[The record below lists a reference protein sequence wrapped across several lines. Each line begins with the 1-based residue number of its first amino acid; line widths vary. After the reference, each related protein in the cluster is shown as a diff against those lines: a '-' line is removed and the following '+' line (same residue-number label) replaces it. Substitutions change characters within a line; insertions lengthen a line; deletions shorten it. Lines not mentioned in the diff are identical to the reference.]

1 MKLVEQSLKYGVTV
15 AVGVILILMFGIMS
29 LFRIPV
35 QLTPEISQPELS
47 IRTTWPGASPEEIER
62 EIIDEQEQH
71 LKSIAGLVEME
82 STSKTGIGD
91 VYLEFRVGTNL
102 QDALVRTANALN
114 QVPTYPED
122 ADEPIIKTTNISD
135 RPIGWFVLSPLPGK
149 ENEVNVYHYRDFAE
163 DFIKARF
170 ERIPGVSDS
179 SVYGGSPLELQ
190 VIFDPH
196 ALAERGISIFQLRE
210 ALRNQN
216 RNVSGG
222 DFDEGKRR
230 YIIRTTGEFESPED
244 IEQAIVTHIEG
255 RPVYVKDVAE
265 VKVDYDELRDYVRH
279 NGLPGIALNTRREIG
294 SNIIEVMK
302 EIKKVV
308 ADMNE
313 NLLHPMGLHLAQ
325 TADKTEYISRSIN
338 MVTFNLI
345 VGGTMA
351 IVILLLFLRSFYSTL
366 VIALAIPIS
375 VIGSFLI
382 ITLMGRT
389 VNVIMLAGM
398 AFAVGMVV
406 DASIIV
412 LENIY
417 RHRQMGKDTLTA
429 AYDGARE
436 VWGAIFAST
445 LTTLAVFIPILFIEE
460 EVGQLFQ
467 DIAVAICSAVTLSM
481 IVSILVIPA
490 LARKLLHYEEV
501 HPTSSGIIKTIFRN
515 IFGLVPL
522 AAGFNRAVVG
532 GLKWVFQ
539 FPFIQGAL
547 ILALTL
553 APLYG
558 AWLLMPK
565 TEYLPEGDQNVIIG
579 MMIPPQGYNIN
590 EMHRIGNEMEENYRA
605 YWEAEPGSPEEAKLE
620 GPAVRNFLFIG
631 SRGRLFTIVKAKDPE
646 RAPELIP
653 VLKKEL
659 VKVPGMIAITRQ
671 LSLFSSAFSGSRG
684 IEMNILGPDLVKIT
698 EIARDSFFKLKDIM
712 PGSQIRPKPGIELG
726 QPQIRVQPRW
736 QSVAELDLDVFE
748 LGYSVAALVDG
759 VYADEV
765 FLNPDKID
773 VPYMPREGIDLILQS
788 REQDVKRTQDIPE
801 MIIYTKKGRA
811 VPLVNVAEMIE
822 TVSSEEIRHFERKR
836 SVTLEISPPTE
847 ISLEEGIDLVKT
859 QIIQPLIDDGTLSGE
874 YSINLTGNADKL
886 EKTRDAMSGN
896 FILAII
902 ITYLLL
908 AVLFQHWGF
917 PLVIL
922 LSVPMAAVGGVAGLW
937 ALNLFVIQPLDVLT
951 MLGFII
957 LIGVVVNNA
966 ILIIHQ
972 TLLHIREDGMFYRDA
987 ILESVRNRIRPIFMS
1002 TFTSI
1007 FGLMPLVVIPGAG
1020 SEIYRGI
1027 GVVILSGLFFS
1038 TIFTLLLIPC
1048 LLNLSFGMRAGPSAP
1063 VSPPTAS
1070 STQPISSPKNA
1081 GVLTR
1086 NPRTL

>member
-15 AVGVILILMFGIMS
+15 AVGVILILMFGIIA
-29 LFRIPV
+29 LLRIPV

-71 LKSIAGLVEME
+71 LKSIVGLVEME
-82 STSKTGIGD
+82 STSKTGIGE
-91 VYLEFRVGTNL
+91 VYLEFQVGSNL

-114 QVPTYPED
+114 QVSSYPED
-122 ADEPIIKTTNISD
+122 VDEPIIKTVNISD
-135 RPIGWFVLSPLPGK
+135 RPIGWFVLSPLPDK
-149 ENEVNVYHYRDFAE
+149 EDEVNVYHYRDFAE

-179 SVYGGSPLELQ
+179 SVFGGSPLELQ

-196 ALAERGISIFQLRE
+196 ALAERGIGIFQLRE

-230 YIIRTTGEFESPED
+230 YIIRTTGEFTSPQD
-244 IEQAIVTHIEG
+244 IEDTIVTHTDG
-255 RPVYVKDVAE
+255 RPVYIKDVAE

-279 NGLPGIALNTRREIG
+279 NGLPGIAINTRREIG
-294 SNIIEVMK
+294 SNIIQVMK
-302 EIKKVV
+302 DIKAVV

-313 NLLHPMGLHLAQ
+313 NLLHPLGLHLAQ
-325 TADKTEYISRSIN
+325 TADKTEYISRSID
-338 MVTFNLI
+338 MVSFNLI

-351 IVILLLFLRSFYSTL
+351 IIILLIFLRSFYSTL

-375 VIGSFLI
+375 VVGSFLI

-417 RHRQMGKDTLTA
+417 RHRQMGKDTRTA
-429 AYDGARE
+429 AFDGARE

-467 DIAVAICSAVTLSM
+467 DIAVAISSAVTLSM
-481 IVSILVIPA
+481 IISILVIPA
-490 LARKLLHYEEV
+490 LARKLLNYEEV
-501 HPTSSGIIKTIFRN
+501 HSTSDGIIKNIFRN
-515 IFGLVPL
+515 VFGLVPL
-522 AAGFNRAVVG
+522 AARFNRAVVG
-532 GLKWVFQ
+532 GLKYIFQ
-539 FPFIQGAL
+539 FRALQVIL
-547 ILALTL
+547 ILVLTL
-553 APLYG
+553 VPLFG
-558 AWLLMPK
+558 AWHLIPK

-590 EMHRIGNEMEENYRA
+590 EMHRIGNDMEKNYRA
-605 YWEAEPGSPEEAKLE
+605 YWEALPGSPEEAKLE

-684 IEMNILGPDLVKIT
+684 IEMNIMGPDLVKIT
-698 EIARDSFFKLKDIM
+698 EIARNSFFKLKEIM

-726 QPQIRVQPRW
+726 QPQIQIQPRW
-736 QSVAELDLDVFE
+736 QSIAELELDVFE

-773 VPYMPREGIDLILQS
+773 VPYLPREGIDLVLQS
-788 REQDVKRTQDIPE
+788 REQDVTQTQDIPA
-801 MIIYTKKGRA
+801 MIIHTKNGRA
-811 VPLVNVAEMIE
+811 VPLVNVAEMVE

-836 SVTLEISPPTE
+836 SVTLEISPPADMA
-847 ISLEEGIDLVKT
+847 LEEGIDLVKN
-859 QIIQPLIDDGTLSGE
+859 QIIQPLKDDGTLSGE

-886 EKTRDAMSGN
+886 EKTREAMWGN

-917 PLVIL
+917 PLIII
-922 LSVPMAAVGGVAGLW
+922 LSVPMAAVGGVIGLW
-937 ALNLFVIQPLDVLT
+937 ALNLKINQPLDVLT

-966 ILIIHQ
+966 ILIIYQ
-972 TLLHIREDGMFYRDA
+972 TLLHIKEDSMFYRDA

-1048 LLNLSFGMRAGPSAP
+1048 LLNLSFGVRGGPGKP
-1063 VSPPTAS
+1063 VSPIP
-1070 STQPISSPKNA
+1070 
-1081 GVLTR
+1081 TR
-1086 NPRTL
+1086 NQADVSTAEDAELFTRNSRTL

>member
-15 AVGVILILMFGIMS
+15 AVGVIMVLMFGIMS
-29 LFRIPV
+29 LLSIPV

-47 IRTTWPGASPEEIER
+47 IRTTWPGASPEEVER
-62 EIIDEQEQH
+62 EIIDEQETH
-71 LKSIAGLVEME
+71 LKSIVGLVKME
-82 STSKTGIGD
+82 STSKSGIGEI
-91 VYLEFRVGTNL
+91 YLEFQVGSNL
-102 QDALVRTANALN
+102 QDVLVRTANALN
-114 QVPTYPED
+114 QVSSYPED
-122 ADEPIIKTTNISD
+122 TDEPIIKTVNISD
-135 RPIGWFVLSPLPGK
+135 RPIGWFVMSPLPGK
-149 ENEVNVYHYRDFAE
+149 ESEVNVYHYRDFAE
-163 DFIKARF
+163 DFIKTRF

-196 ALAERGISIFQLRE
+196 ALAERGISIIQLRE
-210 ALRNQN
+210 ALRKRN

-244 IEQAIVTHIEG
+244 VEQTIITHIEG

-265 VKVDYDELRDYVRH
+265 VRVDYDELRDYVRH
-279 NGLPGIALNTRREIG
+279 NGLPGIAINTRREIG

-302 EIKKVV
+302 EIKAVV

-338 MVTFNLI
+338 MVTFNLAL
-345 VGGTMA
+345 GGAMA
-351 IVILLLFLRSFYSTL
+351 CIILLLFLRSFYSTL

-389 VNVIMLAGM
+389 INVIMLAGM

-429 AYDGARE
+429 AHDGAHE
-436 VWGAIFAST
+436 VWGAILAST
-445 LTTLAVFIPILFIEE
+445 LTTLVVFIPILFIED
-460 EVGQLFQ
+460 EVGQLFR
-467 DIAVAICSAVTLSM
+467 DIAVAISSAVTLSM
-481 IVSILVIPA
+481 IVSILVIPT
-490 LARKLLHYEEV
+490 LARKLLHFEEL
-501 HPTSSGIIKTIFRN
+501 HPTKSGIVKTVFRN
-515 IFGLVPL
+515 VFGLVPL
-522 AAGFNRAVVG
+522 AVGFNRMVVG
-532 GLKWVFQ
+532 TLKRIFK
-539 FPFIQGAL
+539 FPLTQVLL
-547 ILALTL
+547 ILGLTL
-553 APLYG
+553 GSLFG
-558 AWLLMPK
+558 AWALVPK

-605 YWEAEPGSPEEAKLE
+605 YWEAQPGSPEEAQLE

-631 SRGRLFTIVKAKDPE
+631 SRGRLFTIVKAKNPE
-646 RAPELIP
+646 RAGELIP
-653 VLKKEL
+653 ILKKEL

-684 IEMNILGPDLVKIT
+684 IEMNIMGPDLVKIT
-698 EIARDSFFKLKDIM
+698 EIARDSFFKLKEIM

-726 QPQIRVQPRW
+726 QPQIRIQPRW
-736 QSVAELDLDVFE
+736 QSIAELDLDVAE

-765 FLNPDKID
+765 FLNPDKVQ

-788 REQDVKRTQDIPE
+788 RKQDVTQTQDISQ
-801 MIIYTKKGRA
+801 MIIYTKSGRA
-811 VPLVNVAEMIE
+811 VPLINVAEMTE

-836 SVTLEISPPTE
+836 SVTLEVSPPQKM
-847 ISLEEGIDLVKT
+847 SLEEAIDLVKN
-859 QIIQPLIDDGTLSGE
+859 QIIQPLKDDGTLSGE

-886 EKTRDAMSGN
+886 EKTRNAMSGN

-917 PLVIL
+917 PLIIL
-922 LSVPMAAVGGVAGLW
+922 LSVPMAAVGGVVGLW
-937 ALNLFVIQPLDVLT
+937 VLNLYVMQPLDVLT

-966 ILIIHQ
+966 ILIIYQ
-972 TLLHIREDGMFYRDA
+972 TLLHIREDGLFYRDA

-1007 FGLMPLVVIPGAG
+1007 FGLMPLVVLPGAG

-1027 GVVILSGLFFS
+1027 GVVILSGLLVS

-1048 LLNLSFGMRAGPSAP
+1048 LLNLSFGIMGGGSATPASPAGGRDKPVSAP
-1063 VSPPTAS
+1063 EDSGLL
-1070 STQPISSPKNA
+1070 TQDSKN
-1081 GVLTR
+1081 L
-1086 NPRTL
+1086 

>member
-15 AVGVILILMFGIMS
+15 AVGVILVLMFGIMA
-29 LFRIPV
+29 LLRIPV

-62 EIIDEQEQH
+62 EIVDEQEQH
-71 LKSIAGLVEME
+71 LKSVVGLVEME
-82 STSKTGIGD
+82 SSSKTGRGEI
-91 VYLEFRVGTNL
+91 YLDFQVGTNL

-114 QVPTYPED
+114 QVSSYPED
-122 ADEPIIKTTNISD
+122 ADEPVIKTVNISD

-179 SVYGGSPLELQ
+179 SVFGGSPLELQ
-190 VIFDPH
+190 VTFDPH
-196 ALAERGISIFQLRE
+196 ALAERGIGIFQLRE

-230 YIIRTTGEFESPED
+230 YIIRTTGEFNSPQDVENT
-244 IEQAIVTHIEG
+244 IITYINR
-255 RPVYVKDVAE
+255 RPVYIKDVAE

-279 NGLPGIALNTRREIG
+279 NGLPGIAVNTRREIG
-294 SNIIEVMK
+294 SNIIQVMK
-302 EIKKVV
+302 DIKKAV
-308 ADMNE
+308 ADLNK

-325 TADKTEYISRSIN
+325 TADKTEYISRSID
-338 MVTFNLI
+338 MVTFNLL

-375 VIGSFLI
+375 VMGSFLI

-389 VNVIMLAGM
+389 INVIMLAGM

-417 RHRQMGKDTLTA
+417 RHRQMGKDTRTA
-429 AYDGARE
+429 AFDGARE

-467 DIAVAICSAVTLSM
+467 DIAVAISSAVTLSM

-501 HPTSSGIIKTIFRN
+501 HPTSNSILKTIFRN
-515 IFGLVPL
+515 MFGLVPL
-522 AAGFNRAVVG
+522 AVSFNRAVVG
-532 GLKWVFQ
+532 GLKNIFQ
-539 FPFIQGAL
+539 FRTLQIIL
-547 ILALTL
+547 ILTLTL
-553 APLYG
+553 VPLFG
-558 AWLLMPK
+558 AWHLIPK

-579 MMIPPQGYNIN
+579 MMIPPQGYNIS

-605 YWEAEPGSPEEAKLE
+605 YWEAAPGSPEEAKLE

-631 SRGRLFTIVKAKDPE
+631 SRGRLFTVVKAKDPE

-671 LSLFSSAFSGSRG
+671 ASLFSSAFSGSRG
-684 IEMNILGPDLVKIT
+684 IEMNIMGPDLVKIT
-698 EIARDSFFKLKDIM
+698 EIARNSFFKLKEVM

-726 QPQIRVQPRW
+726 QPQIQIRPRW
-736 QSVAELDLDVFE
+736 QSIAELDLDVFE
-748 LGYSVAALVDG
+748 LGYSVAVLVDG

-788 REQDVKRTQDIPE
+788 REQDVTQTQDIPE
-801 MIIYTKKGRA
+801 MIIHTKKGRA
-811 VPLVNVAEMIE
+811 VPLVNVAEMVE

-836 SVTLEISPPTE
+836 SVTLEISPPAE
-847 ISLEEGIDLVKT
+847 MALEEGIDLVKN
-859 QIIQPLIDDGTLSGE
+859 QIIQPLKNDGTLSGE

-886 EKTRDAMSGN
+886 EKTREAMSGN
-896 FILAII
+896 FILAIV

-917 PLVIL
+917 PLIIM
-922 LSVPMAAVGGVAGLW
+922 LSVPMAAVGGVIGLW
-937 ALNLFVIQPLDVLT
+937 ALNLYVNQPLDVLT

-966 ILIIHQ
+966 ILIIYQ
-972 TLLHIREDGMFYRDA
+972 TLLHIREDSMFYRDA

-1048 LLNLSFGMRAGPSAP
+1048 LLNLSFGLRSGPNSPTSPTPARSQPP
-1063 VSPPTAS
+1063 VATSMDAET
-1070 STQPISSPKNA
+1070 
-1081 GVLTR
+1081 LTR